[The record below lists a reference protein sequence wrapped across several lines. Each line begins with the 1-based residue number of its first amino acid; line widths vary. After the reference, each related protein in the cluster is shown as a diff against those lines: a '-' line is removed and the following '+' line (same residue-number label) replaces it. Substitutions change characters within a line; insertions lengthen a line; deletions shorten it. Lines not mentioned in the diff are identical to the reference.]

1 MLVGLMIDPTEP
13 NRLYPFLEP
22 RVDEL
27 LKLCSG
33 VFFNLG
39 IVCSF
44 TLRTALLCLYCINK
58 KTLCFI
64 SYIPDTRKVCGF
76 PGINAQ
82 FVCSK
87 CLKEFSC
94 ERFGDRTDSSGYDRN
109 NWTLRSTEHH
119 KCSLELMKNASTATE
134 RQKLQ

>member
-58 KTLCFI
+58 KH
-64 SYIPDTRKVCGF
+64 
-76 PGINAQ
+76 
-82 FVCSK
+82 FV
-87 CLKEFSC
+87 LYRIYLIH
-94 ERFGDRTDSSGYDRN
+94 ERFVVSLALMPSLFVQSASRNLVVNVLVIAQTPLVMTVITGPCDRRN
-109 NWTLRSTEHH
+109 TINVLWS
-119 KCSLELMKNASTATE
+119 
-134 RQKLQ
+134 